1 MPSSNNKP
9 SSRSF
14 GIKTDSSGRQ
24 IHVEI
29 SEKAGVQADNL
40 SLATWG
46 SSFILSNILYRF
58 TDHLHENSVGDF
70 QDAHT
75 IPILELGAGTG
86 LVGLSASLIWKRPV
100 ILTDLAPI
108 LPGLAQ
114 NLELNASQLAA
125 AGVEPSYGT
134 LDWTSPT
141 QLSIAQPGDA
151 DDIVLKSA
159 NSKAQVIMAADT
171 CYSDEHP
178 ELMVQTIQAW
188 LAAGPTAR
196 VFITYAQRVAYLD
209 AIRELWE
216 RLETAGLECF
226 DYGCE
231 VGDDH
236 WDESA
241 PFEWTVWRWK
251 M

>member
-1 MPSSNNKP
+1 MPTLG
-9 SSRSF
+9 SRSF
-14 GIKTDSSGRQ
+14 AIAADAAGRQ
-24 IHVEI
+24 INIYI
-29 SEKAGVQADNL
+29 SEKAGVKADNL

-46 SSFILSNILYRF
+46 SSFILSNILYRY
-58 TDHLHENSVGDF
+58 TDHLLEDSH
-70 QDAHT
+70 DAHT

-86 LVGLSASLIWKRPV
+86 LVGLSAALIWKRPV

-108 LPGLAQ
+108 LPGLAA
-114 NLELNASQLAA
+114 NLDANKEQLAA
-125 AGVEPSYGT
+125 AGVNPSYGT
-134 LDWTSPT
+134 LDWISPNK
-141 QLSIAQPGDA
+141 LSVVRPGHADKVLDA
-151 DDIVLKSA
+151 ST
-159 NSKAQVIMAADT
+159 SKAQVIMAADT

-178 ELMVQTIQAW
+178 ELMTQTILAW
-188 LAAGPTAR
+188 LKPGPTAR

-226 DYGCE
+226 DYGVE
-231 VGDDH
+231 QGEEH

-251 M
+251 L

>member
-1 MPSSNNKP
+1 MPTLG
-9 SSRSF
+9 SRSF
-14 GIKTDSSGRQ
+14 AITADPTGRQ
-24 IHVEI
+24 IDIYI

-46 SSFILSNILYRF
+46 SSFILSNILYRY
-58 TDHLHENSVGDF
+58 TDHLREDA

-86 LVGLSASLIWKRPV
+86 LVGLSAALIWKRPV

-108 LPGLAQ
+108 LPGLAA
-114 NLELNASQLAA
+114 NLNVNAKQLAA
-125 AGVEPSYGT
+125 AGVDPSCGT

-141 QLSIAQPGDA
+141 KLFVVQPGRANMVLDA
-151 DDIVLKSA
+151 A
-159 NSKAQVIMAADT
+159 TAKAQVIMAADT

-178 ELMVQTIQAW
+178 ELMTQTILAW
-188 LAAGPTAR
+188 LAPGPTAR

-216 RLETAGLECF
+216 RLEAAGLECF
-226 DYGCE
+226 DYGVE
-231 VGDDH
+231 KGEEH

-241 PFEWTVWRWK
+241 PFEWTVWRWRS
-251 M
+251 